1 MTGIIPRQLY
11 RQIVRNCRAL
21 GWEGHRGVPLSLMDT
36 GDRPLSEMSQVKY
49 YWDVDWGE
57 GYSQGW
63 VFNDQ
68 SRPELHS
75 LLYEVK
81 NGMNIKDLILEAGG
95 ITQNVFSY
103 RVEVA
108 RLDKYNDTDFM
119 DLLFRV
125 VKETGEWVIAKRE
138 LHQMIGDS
146 IEYRADMSEINSRLI
161 FRVPF
166 E

>member
-81 NGMNIKDLILEAGG
+81 NGI
-95 ITQNVFSY
+95 F
-103 RVEVA
+103 
-108 RLDKYNDTDFM
+108 YNDTDFM